1 MSKFL
6 KGYSYVVFC
15 TDNEEVDDK
24 IFGVAAK
31 PEIVS
36 EVIASVL
43 ETRKFIRLQD
53 IDRVIYMISV
63 ASIVSVVVCNSEDSD
78 IEDVRA
84 SDCLE
89 LVEFKRMLAAQETH

>member
-1 MSKFL
+1 MSKYL
-6 KGYSYVVFC
+6 KGYSYVAFC
-15 TDNEEVDDK
+15 TDNEEVSDK
-24 IFGVAAK
+24 LFGVAAK

-63 ASIVSVVVCNSEDSD
+63 ASIVSVVVYNSEDSD
-78 IEDVRA
+78 IEDVKA

-89 LVEFKRMLAAQETH
+89 LVDFKRMLAAQEMH